1 MGAIIILNLVPAMAK
16 FQKTGK
22 QSTSPQTK
30 YRNKERLFTEHVN
43 QEVFAYPQTGTTSG
57 KHGHSSS
64 PIPKTPC
71 SHHQVSGNVFPAPP
85 PSEVSNSEKPS
96 HAVLW
101 RWLHTAK
108 VISFSKIQRLQ
119 KGFRTT
125 SALPNLCCGS

>member
-1 MGAIIILNLVPAMAK
+1 MEVNIIVNLVAVMAK

-30 YRNKERLFTEHVN
+30 HRKRERLFTQHIN
-43 QEVFAYPQTGTTSG
+43 QEFFAYAQTGLACG
-57 KHGHSSS
+57 IHRHLSS
-64 PIPKTPC
+64 PISRTPY
-71 SHHQVSGNVFPAPP
+71 SHDQVSGNVFPIPP

-119 KGFRTT
+119 K
-125 SALPNLCCGS
+125 